1 MVGST
6 GYPAGRFLH
15 PKGGRALAVELGA
28 KCGHSQPEAVQGY
41 QGSDETSFLQK
52 MRRAKVVAVMIYLV
66 LGLLGGAKADEEN
79 KKTIVSFNH
88 RFEIPGGQVLPAG
101 KYVFKVLDP
110 AANPN
115 IIQIL
120 SEDEKHL
127 YATIMAIPKYRLRQ
141 TEKTVMTFSS
151 RTTGAA
157 EAIRTWFYPGSN
169 RGVEFVY
176 PKMQPRAV
184 DLAKLASKPSP
195 PKPKPVP
202 KKPPKVASK
211 KHKRAKPMQPPEV
224 ATQPA
229 PATVAALPGIQP
241 TKEKFGVNVDVLNRV
256 PVEFPEAS
264 REPKKPQEVPRKRN
278 IVPDLLV
285 VGLIVGALVVL
296 LMSMRRVGGVVARK
310 SAARA
315 RVKKEGRK
323 AA

>member
-1 MVGST
+1 
-6 GYPAGRFLH
+6 
-15 PKGGRALAVELGA
+15 
-28 KCGHSQPEAVQGY
+28 
-41 QGSDETSFLQK
+41 
-52 MRRAKVVAVMIYLV
+52 MRRVKVVAVMIFLV

-88 RFEIPGGQVLPAG
+88 RVEIPGGQVLPAG
-101 KYVFKVLDP
+101 KYVFKVLNP
-110 AANPN
+110 SANPN
-115 IIQIL
+115 VIQIL

-127 YATIMAIPKYRLRQ
+127 YGTIMAIPKYRMRL
-141 TEKTVMTFSS
+141 TDKTVMTFSS
-151 RTTGAA
+151 RTAGSPQ
-157 EAIRTWFYPGSN
+157 AIHTWFYPGST

-184 DLAKLASKPSP
+184 DLAKLAPKPAP
-195 PKPKPVP
+195 PKPKPVA
-202 KKPPKVASK
+202 KKPLKVASK
-211 KHKRAKPMQPPEV
+211 KHKRVKPVPPPAV

-264 REPKKPQEVPRKRN
+264 REPKKPQEVPRKHN
-278 IVPDLLV
+278 IVPDLIV
-285 VGLIVGALVVL
+285 VGLIVGALVLL
-296 LMSMRRVGGVVARK
+296 LMSMRRVDGVVARK
-310 SAARA
+310 SAAKV

>member
-1 MVGST
+1 MRSK
-6 GYPAGRFLH
+6 A
-15 PKGGRALAVELGA
+15 
-28 KCGHSQPEAVQGY
+28 Y
-41 QGSDETSFLQK
+41 QASDETSFLPK
-52 MRRAKVVAVMIYLV
+52 MRRVKVVAVMIYLV
-66 LGLLGGAKADEEN
+66 LGLLGGARADEEN

-127 YATIMAIPKYRLRQ
+127 YGTIMAIPKYRLRP
-141 TEKTVMTFSS
+141 TEKTLMTFSS
-151 RTTGAA
+151 RTTGAP

-184 DLAKLASKPSP
+184 DLAKLASKPAP
-195 PKPKPVP
+195 TKPKPVA

-211 KHKRAKPMQPPEV
+211 KHKRVKPVPPPEV

-264 REPKKPQEVPRKRN
+264 KAPTRPQEVPRKHN
-278 IVPDLLV
+278 VVPDLV
-285 VGLIVGALVVL
+285 VGGLILGALVLL

>member
-1 MVGST
+1 
-6 GYPAGRFLH
+6 
-15 PKGGRALAVELGA
+15 
-28 KCGHSQPEAVQGY
+28 
-41 QGSDETSFLQK
+41 
-52 MRRAKVVAVMIYLV
+52 MRPVKVVAVMIFLV
-66 LGLLGGAKADEEN
+66 LGMLGGARADEEN

-88 RFEIPGGQVLPAG
+88 PVEIPGGQVLPAG

-115 IIQIL
+115 IIQIF

-127 YATIMAIPKYRLRQ
+127 YGTIMAIPKYRSRQ
-141 TEKTVMTFSS
+141 SEKTVMTFLAKG
-151 RTTGAA
+151 TGGPK
-157 EAIRTWFYPGSN
+157 AIRTWFYPGST

-176 PKMQPRAV
+176 PTMQPRAV
-184 DLAKLASKPSP
+184 DLARLV
-195 PKPKPVP
+195 PKPAAPKANPVP
-202 KKPPKVASK
+202 KNPPKVALK
-211 KHKRAKPMQPPEV
+211 KHKRTKPVQPPVV

-264 REPKKPQEVPRKRN
+264 RAPTRPQQVPQKRN
-278 IVPDLLV
+278 VVPDLIV
-285 VGLIVGALVVL
+285 AGLILGALIFL
-296 LMSMRRVGGVVARK
+296 LMSMRRVGLAASRK
-310 SAARA
+310 SAERV